1 MTQVLTAL
9 ELARQARIAA
19 NRAYLAGLQKGP
31 DAMSKGEVQ
40 PLQVADPA
48 VLAAARQLATSAALC
63 QAKNQ
68 VGQPA
73 LPACMSWNSLKILL
87 NKSLVATPV
96 SILPQAAFLR
106 LTCLSRQAFHIKG
119 VTNWRGLQ
127 LEALNW

>member
-68 VGQPA
+68 VGTA
-73 LPACMSWNSLKILL
+73 VYA
-87 NKSLVATPV
+87 
-96 SILPQAAFLR
+96 ILP
-106 LTCLSRQAFHIKG
+106 CLDGCRSTVKRF
-119 VTNWRGLQ
+119 R
-127 LEALNW
+127 

>member
-40 PLQVADPA
+40 PLQVADPT

-68 VGQPA
+68 VSTAPYA
-73 LPACMSWNSLKILL
+73 NLL
-87 NKSLVATPV
+87 CLVV
-96 SILPQAAFLR
+96 CR
-106 LTCLSRQAFHIKG
+106 RNIKCFC
-119 VTNWRGLQ
+119 
-127 LEALNW
+127 